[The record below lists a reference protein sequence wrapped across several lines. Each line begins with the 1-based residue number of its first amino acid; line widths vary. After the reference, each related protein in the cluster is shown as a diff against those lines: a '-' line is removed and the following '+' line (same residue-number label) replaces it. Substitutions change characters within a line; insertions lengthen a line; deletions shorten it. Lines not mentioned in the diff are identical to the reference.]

1 MRLVFSVDFEKSL
14 ARSKSVN
21 NPSRRACET
30 NLVSSRAMPT
40 NTRVSLEEMVPTNTL
55 VSYIFRIRRK
65 KLTPLAII
73 GEIGSPFDMKP
84 TALLG
89 LAQGKRH
96 GFKDYVEPSKVS
108 LMFCIRASD

>member
-1 MRLVFSVDFEKSL
+1 
-14 ARSKSVN
+14 
-21 NPSRRACET
+21 
-30 NLVSSRAMPT
+30 MPT
-40 NTRVSLEEMVPTNTL
+40 NTRVSLEEMYPTSTL
-55 VSYIFRIRRK
+55 VSYEHPSVGV
-65 KLTPLAII
+65 KLTLLAII

-108 LMFCIRASD
+108 RWSGPWASN